1 VVVVDDAMKNGNK
14 QQRTKQAKTTCH
26 QPQHNFTNNYHTTKR
41 KTFIVIIIIM
51 LSDSGCIRFLLVP
64 MIVILLLLLCCEK
77 KICHAFVTVV
87 PSSAVPQQRQQQ
99 HGNALLLLV
108 RSTRHRR
115 RRRHTSLFYSD
126 KDSLARDALER
137 TAAHLERLKQLE
149 RTTTTTATTDNSSGY
164 DDDDVDA
171 ISKDPRYA
179 SLYQGFIR
187 QSANA
192 LKEQLKHYQLPR
204 NGRKPALARRLAR
217 HEIQKTLNIDIDSD
231 VIDIAAEELLVS
243 SREVAS
249 SVSSSS
255 SSSSLLGDGFSS
267 LFSSSSSLSDAA
279 CVALKMAHFLHAP
292 SRIQTTAIPSLVAGE
307 SLILHAATGSGK
319 TLAYLLPIT
328 ERLWREQQNHQRRQ
342 PARRGRGSIIGGG
355 SGDDDDSSSSS
366 SLMLILTPTRELAAQ
381 VAGIATVLA
390 PPGTVRFVSR
400 PTNLLST
407 TAKDQGEM
415 NEYGGRRDD
424 DNGSTSP
431 RLYIGSA
438 KTMQYS
444 LYGDGGKTM
453 PASPTPKPLAM
464 EFLQRVDCCVLDE
477 VDRMLQ
483 IAKTKS
489 DKKIRANRDDRHQ
502 HERPAAVI
510 TAAILRLAIGRRV
523 QIVAASATV
532 GRPLKRELARVMGL
546 SPQDCPRV
554 IVATTNTA
562 DAEEENVSA
571 KDEND
576 ADHDA
581 AHSRAVTIPESV
593 QNYLVPVQ
601 DGTSDGK
608 LLTAVAAVI
617 HALNDNNKKHRRIL
631 LVLSRGGFEMS
642 TRNVIGALKH
652 FNCQPEPTSLL
663 DALEADGTDRMMQV
677 HRQVSKSVGVG
688 VGATSVS
695 SSTSSDIVG
704 NSGNKDEGYLL
715 VTGEDTIRGLHLEG
729 LDVVISVGRPQG
741 PDEYTHIAGRTGR
754 QGRRGIVLNI
764 VSDQKAATMKSWQR
778 MLNVE
783 FTTLDLQDVG
793 RL

>member
-1 VVVVDDAMKNGNK
+1 MFSDNNGIIIRFFLVLIIVVLAFCCDETKICLAFVVVVV
-14 QQRTKQAKTTCH
+14 
-26 QPQHNFTNNYHTTKR
+26 PF
-41 KTFIVIIIIM
+41 
-51 LSDSGCIRFLLVP
+51 SGR
-64 MIVILLLLLCCEK
+64 
-77 KICHAFVTVV
+77 
-87 PSSAVPQQRQQQ
+87 VPQQQQQQQ
-99 HGNALLLLV
+99 HELAWLLSSSSIQP
-108 RSTRHRR
+108 RQQISSRRRGTKRGTATATSTR
-115 RRRHTSLFYSD
+115 LFYSD
-126 KDSLARDALER
+126 KDISARDALER

-149 RTTTTTATTDNSSGY
+149 QQRVTPTTRRSNTDDLVDY
-164 DDDDVDA
+164 DDNDVSSNSD
-171 ISKDPRYA
+171 DPRFI

-187 QSANA
+187 QSANS
-192 LKEQLKHYQLPR
+192 LKEQLKQYQLPR
-204 NGRKPALARRLAR
+204 NGRKPDLARRLAAY
-217 HEIQKTLNIDIDSD
+217 EIQKTLPLVDDDDTIDIVS
-231 VIDIAAEELLVS
+231 AAEELLVS
-243 SREVAS
+243 SSREAT
-249 SVSSSS
+249 SSSS
-255 SSSSLLGDGFSS
+255 SSSSSSSTSLGEGFST
-267 LFSSSSSLSDAA
+267 LFSASSSSSSSLSDAA
-279 CVALKMAHFLHAP
+279 RVALRTANFLHAP
-292 SRIQTTAIPSLVAGE
+292 SCIQTLAIPALVAGE

-328 ERLWREQQNHQRRQ
+328 ERLWREQSQNRQQRQ
-342 PARRGRGSIIGGG
+342 PARRRGNIGAG
-355 SGDDDDSSSSS
+355 SSDDDDSSS

-407 TAKDQGEM
+407 TAKDQGEIS
-415 NEYGGRRDD
+415 EYGGRRDD
-424 DNGSTSP
+424 HNGSTSPP

-438 KTMQYS
+438 KTIQYS

-477 VDRMLQ
+477 VDRLLQ

-489 DKKIRANRDDRHQ
+489 DKKVRANRDDRHQ

-510 TAAILRLAIGRRV
+510 TAAILRLAGIRRRV

-554 IVATTNTA
+554 IVATTNT
-562 DAEEENVSA
+562 
-571 KDEND
+571 D
-576 ADHDA
+576 ADDEEKKMIAIENGSTNNISDGEHDS
-581 AHSRAVTIPESV
+581 AHSRAVTIPDSV
-593 QNYLVPVQ
+593 KNYIVPVQ

-617 HALNDNNKKHRRIL
+617 HALNDKNGKKSRRRIL

-677 HRQVSKSVGVG
+677 HRQVSKSAGVG
-688 VGATSVS
+688 VASAPAAVVSGGS
-695 SSTSSDIVG
+695 SSGSYEISD
-704 NSGNKDEGYLL
+704 NSGKMDEGYLL
-715 VTGEDTIRGLHLEG
+715 VTGEETIRGLHLDG

-754 QGRRGIVLNI
+754 QGRPGIVLNI

-793 RL
+793 KL